1 MSWLPARALAL
12 TLPAALP
19 AREAMAQ
26 QAANAAPPP
35 QLFSAGYIAQ
45 VLGSLALVFLAIFL
59 VVFFLRRVNRIGG
72 GAGGALRVLASASV
86 GQRERVVL
94 IEVGEQQLL
103 IGVAPGNV
111 RALHALERPVEAP
124 GARPAQAPADFASLL
139 RAASPIGAGSRAE
152 RGAGS

>member
-1 MSWLPARALAL
+1 MSPLPARLL
-12 TLPAALP
+12 TMTLPAALSG
-19 AREAMAQ
+19 REVMAQ
-26 QAANAAPPP
+26 QVASPAPPP

-45 VLGSLALVFLAIFL
+45 VLGSLALVFLGILL

-103 IGVAPGNV
+103 IGVAPGSV
-111 RALHALERPVEAP
+111 RALHTLERPVATP
-124 GARPAQAPADFASLL
+124 GTRPVPAPADFASLL
-139 RAASPIGAGSRAE
+139 RAASPVGAGSRTQ

>member
-1 MSWLPARALAL
+1 MIALSARMFAM
-12 TLPAALP
+12 TLPMALP
-19 AREAMAQ
+19 GREVMAQ
-26 QAANAAPPP
+26 QAANPAAPP

-45 VLGSLALVFLAIFL
+45 VLGSLALVFLGIFL
-59 VVFFLRRVNRIGG
+59 VVFLLRRVNRIGG

-111 RALHALERPVEAP
+111 RALHTLERPVAAP
-124 GARPAQAPADFASLL
+124 GTRPARAPADFASLL
-139 RAASPIGAGSRAE
+139 RAASPTGTGSRMQPGAGL
-152 RGAGS
+152 